1 MAEKEASGLTHFDD
15 AGRARMVDVGSKPET
30 ERRATASARVRMN
43 EAAFAAVA
51 GRRTKKGDPC
61 AVAELAGVMGA
72 KRTADLVPL
81 CHPLPLTH
89 VAVGAEPD
97 EQTLSVLIT
106 ASVRTSGRTGV
117 EMEAMTGAMVAAL
130 TLYDMLK
137 AVDKGIVVERVQL
150 ERKSGGSSG
159 DFNRAEQESHGG
171 VDQRR

>member
-1 MAEKEASGLTHFDD
+1 
-15 AGRARMVDVGSKPET
+15 
-30 ERRATASARVRMN
+30 
-43 EAAFAAVA
+43 FAAVA

-150 ERKSGGSSG
+150 ER
-159 DFNRAEQESHGG
+159 
-171 VDQRR
+171 